1 MNTVKSAGES
11 NIFSD
16 WINGGYADWN
26 QKQLLSLIVVV
37 LICLIFS
44 LYVFIKIKKYAKED
58 KAPSGII
65 LAMEGYVN
73 YIDNVYDDNT
83 DRKIPKAR
91 FYVFGLATFL
101 LLGNLLGLIGLEPV
115 TTSYSIALTFGLMS
129 WLGIY
134 VTGLIYQK
142 WRFFARYKNPIEI
155 IGQFSPL
162 ISISFRIFGN
172 IIGGSIIM
180 VMIYS
185 LFGYIWTK
193 MIPNSPPLPLLAVIF
208 TPVLHL
214 YFDVFSAF
222 IQALV
227 FCSLTTIWWAQEAEI
242 EEKNVKIDEKSNYF
256 SSNQIKVKQLN
267 VAQNIY

>member
-1 MNTVKSAGES
+1 M
-11 NIFSD
+11 
-16 WINGGYADWN
+16 
-26 QKQLLSLIVVV
+26 
-37 LICLIFS
+37 
-44 LYVFIKIKKYAKED
+44 
-58 KAPSGII
+58 
-65 LAMEGYVN
+65 N

-101 LLGNLLGLIGLEPV
+101 LLGNLLRLNWIG
-115 TTSYSIALTFGLMS
+115 TSYNFLFNCINFWTNVMIRDLCNRLDLSKMKIFLL
-129 WLGIY
+129 
-134 VTGLIYQK
+134 
-142 WRFFARYKNPIEI
+142 RYKNPIEI